1 MATKSF
7 INRLRARLHAFRAAE
22 DGNVLLTF
30 ALALV
35 PIIGF
40 VGAAV
45 DYSRGNSAKAAM
57 QAAIDS
63 TALMLSKDAQ
73 SLTSAQLSEKASQY
87 FNAMFKRTEVKEII
101 VTPIFTTQAQGSF
114 RLDLTGTGK
123 VPTTFTR
130 VFGQE
135 NMKINVDSQV
145 IWGMKKL
152 ELALAL
158 DNTGSMSSSGK
169 MTELKKAAKALIDT
183 LKKAAKKDE
192 DVKISIIPFDTTVN
206 IGTGYKNN
214 DWFDIDSIDCN
225 GWKSGSG
232 CNKTNWKDHWEGC
245 VRDRTYPYD
254 AQDDAPNSG
263 NKATLF
269 PVHDCGSLEK
279 IMPLTPVFSQQQALK
294 DKIDAMSPNGNTN
307 VTIGLAWAWHS
318 LTKQAAL
325 SEASDPKNDLDKVII
340 LLTDGDN
347 TESWKNSNNT
357 KVTSETAINVRTQLA
372 CDNIKA
378 DKVTNIKIYT
388 VRVINGN
395 SALLK
400 ACASNPSMYYDVQSA
415 SALNDVFAAI
425 AQNLANLRIA
435 KCTMPQQGSTA
446 QKQKARLGR
455 AFSILRLTVYL
466 LTEAALPHDPSNG
479 L

>member
-45 DYSRGNSAKAAM
+45 DYSRGNSAKAA
-57 QAAIDS
+57 
-63 TALMLSKDAQ
+63 
-73 SLTSAQLSEKASQY
+73 
-87 FNAMFKRTEVKEII
+87 
-101 VTPIFTTQAQGSF
+101 
-114 RLDLTGTGK
+114 
-123 VPTTFTR
+123 
-130 VFGQE
+130 
-135 NMKINVDSQV
+135 
-145 IWGMKKL
+145 
-152 ELALAL
+152 
-158 DNTGSMSSSGK
+158 
-169 MTELKKAAKALIDT
+169 
-183 LKKAAKKDE
+183 
-192 DVKISIIPFDTTVN
+192 
-206 IGTGYKNN
+206 
-214 DWFDIDSIDCN
+214 
-225 GWKSGSG
+225 
-232 CNKTNWKDHWEGC
+232 
-245 VRDRTYPYD
+245 
-254 AQDDAPNSG
+254 
-263 NKATLF
+263 
-269 PVHDCGSLEK
+269 
-279 IMPLTPVFSQQQALK
+279 
-294 DKIDAMSPNGNTN
+294 
-307 VTIGLAWAWHS
+307 
-318 LTKQAAL
+318 
-325 SEASDPKNDLDKVII
+325 DLDKVII

-425 AQNLANLRIA
+425 AQNLANLRVA